1 MDFSQ
6 TRFPLPFPLLNVL
19 YHFIFLTL
27 RKFEFPRFQ
36 HFSQVLS
43 DVNSSTWRSGADS
56 TQNRKLPA
64 VQRRLILYP
73 CCHGDGRSPKL
84 SHTRLQWEDERKKE
98 DEEEEDEKEEE
109 RKENHTTSKNQ
120 ILNDCLYNAYFLH
133 PKMAQ
138 NKQLTTPWRRLLV

>member
-1 MDFSQ
+1 MW
-6 TRFPLPFPLLNVL
+6 TPALEEAELILHRIENYLL
-19 YHFIFLTL
+19 Y
-27 RKFEFPRFQ
+27 RED
-36 HFSQVLS
+36 S
-43 DVNSSTWRSGADS
+43 SSTLVVMV
-56 TQNRKLPA
+56 T
-64 VQRRLILYP
+64 
-73 CCHGDGRSPKL
+73 GDPPKL